1 MNITISDKTYNG
13 IYRKIKG
20 SDLKSDIALYN
31 DALVSAAKN
40 VEEMYFLVFTDH
52 EQIRTNEEYLIC
64 GFGDKKYFMRL
75 ISGVNFVYLV
85 NLIDDELYYQNSRA
99 GCVLGKVTEIK
110 KYKFNFEITDVEKK
124 KNTFLNLV
132 ELIGYNTDNFQL
144 ESYAVDSLN
153 KNLLENIFRYKKTFY
168 DTYSDN
174 FRQFKSSVIKRIK
187 ITNPYRYELLRGVQ
201 EINNLKELMEYVKR
215 NKIKFRD
222 NSDLLYTRNDN
233 IKNSYPINMVG
244 TNVTLNL
251 FDGLDFNSA
260 LPFYFQYRNYRQSTE
275 ILSEYF
281 FEEIISKEQ
290 NKIKESL
297 IKYDKYRKN
306 EEYES
311 VEIDTTAYGLYFPL
325 LMSFRQS
332 IELAYKLIFVNENLK
347 KQIFTT
353 RKELKNYV
361 EIINT
366 HDLIDLL
373 KQIESYLDGDVQ
385 KFLLELS
392 SFIFYNEGTD
402 ASFSRYLVDKDLDF
416 DFLKPITIYYIDLY
430 HYINE
435 FYQVMDEVFGNMNF
449 GFDLRNVFTR

>member
-31 DALVSAAKN
+31 DALVSTAQN

-168 DTYSDN
+168 DTYSNN
-174 FRQFKSSVIKRIK
+174 FRQFKSSVIKCIK
-187 ITNPYRYELLRGVQ
+187 ITNPYRYELLRGIQ
-201 EINNLKELMEYVKR
+201 EIDNLKELMAYVKR

-222 NSDLLYTRNDN
+222 NSDLLYARNDN

-297 IKYDKYRKN
+297 IMYDKYRKN
-306 EEYES
+306 EEYEF

-366 HDLIDLL
+366 HNLIDLL
-373 KQIESYLDGDVQ
+373 KQIESYLDNDVQ
-385 KFLLELS
+385 KFLLDLS

>member
-31 DALVSAAKN
+31 DALVSTAQN

-168 DTYSDN
+168 DTYSNN
-174 FRQFKSSVIKRIK
+174 FRQFKSSVIKCIK
-187 ITNPYRYELLRGVQ
+187 ITNPYRYELLRGIQ
-201 EINNLKELMEYVKR
+201 EIDNLKELMAYVKR

-306 EEYES
+306 EEYEF

-366 HDLIDLL
+366 HNLIDLL
-373 KQIESYLDGDVQ
+373 KQIESYLDNDVQ
-385 KFLLELS
+385 KFLLDLS

-402 ASFSRYLVDKDLDF
+402 ASFSRYLADKDLDF

>member
-1 MNITISDKTYNG
+1 
-13 IYRKIKG
+13 
-20 SDLKSDIALYN
+20 
-31 DALVSAAKN
+31 
-40 VEEMYFLVFTDH
+40 
-52 EQIRTNEEYLIC
+52 
-64 GFGDKKYFMRL
+64 
-75 ISGVNFVYLV
+75 
-85 NLIDDELYYQNSRA
+85 
-99 GCVLGKVTEIK
+99 
-110 KYKFNFEITDVEKK
+110 
-124 KNTFLNLV
+124 
-132 ELIGYNTDNFQL
+132 
-144 ESYAVDSLN
+144 
-153 KNLLENIFRYKKTFY
+153 
-168 DTYSDN
+168 
-174 FRQFKSSVIKRIK
+174 
-187 ITNPYRYELLRGVQ
+187 
-201 EINNLKELMEYVKR
+201 
-215 NKIKFRD
+215 
-222 NSDLLYTRNDN
+222 
-233 IKNSYPINMVG
+233 MVG

-306 EEYES
+306 EEYEF

-366 HDLIDLL
+366 HNLIDLL
-373 KQIESYLDGDVQ
+373 KQIESYLDNDVQ
-385 KFLLELS
+385 KFLLDLS

-402 ASFSRYLVDKDLDF
+402 ASFSRYLADKDLDF

>member
-20 SDLKSDIALYN
+20 SDLKSDVALYN
-31 DALVSAAKN
+31 DALVSTAQN

-168 DTYSDN
+168 DTYSNN
-174 FRQFKSSVIKRIK
+174 FRQFKSSVIKCIK
-187 ITNPYRYELLRGVQ
+187 ITNPYRYELLRGIQ
-201 EINNLKELMEYVKR
+201 EINNLKELMAYVKR

-290 NKIKESL
+290 NKIKENL

-366 HDLIDLL
+366 HNLIDLL
-373 KQIESYLDGDVQ
+373 KQIESYLDNDVQ
-385 KFLLELS
+385 KFLLDLS

>member
-31 DALVSAAKN
+31 DALVSTAQN

-168 DTYSDN
+168 DTYSNN
-174 FRQFKSSVIKRIK
+174 FRQFKSSVIKCIK
-187 ITNPYRYELLRGVQ
+187 ITNPYRYELLRGIQ
-201 EINNLKELMEYVKR
+201 EIDNLKELMAYVKR

-306 EEYES
+306 EEYEF

-366 HDLIDLL
+366 HNLIDLL
-373 KQIESYLDGDVQ
+373 KQIESYLDNDVQ
-385 KFLLELS
+385 KFLLDLS

>member
-31 DALVSAAKN
+31 NALVSDAKN

-174 FRQFKSSVIKRIK
+174 FRQFKSSVI
-187 ITNPYRYELLRGVQ
+187 
-201 EINNLKELMEYVKR
+201 
-215 NKIKFRD
+215 
-222 NSDLLYTRNDN
+222 
-233 IKNSYPINMVG
+233 
-244 TNVTLNL
+244 
-251 FDGLDFNSA
+251 
-260 LPFYFQYRNYRQSTE
+260 
-275 ILSEYF
+275 
-281 FEEIISKEQ
+281 
-290 NKIKESL
+290 
-297 IKYDKYRKN
+297 
-306 EEYES
+306 S
-311 VEIDTTAYGLYFPL
+311 VC
-325 LMSFRQS
+325 
-332 IELAYKLIFVNENLK
+332 
-347 KQIFTT
+347 
-353 RKELKNYV
+353 
-361 EIINT
+361 
-366 HDLIDLL
+366 
-373 KQIESYLDGDVQ
+373 
-385 KFLLELS
+385 
-392 SFIFYNEGTD
+392 
-402 ASFSRYLVDKDLDF
+402 
-416 DFLKPITIYYIDLY
+416 
-430 HYINE
+430 
-435 FYQVMDEVFGNMNF
+435 
-449 GFDLRNVFTR
+449 